1 MNKKIT
7 TMVLGALVGTTML
20 VGTALA
26 GGSGS
31 MGYDAYKSAVKQTI
45 TVKNV
50 TPQVEVAVQ
59 DKGNL
64 IVDMKATL
72 KVDQTNKTM
81 SDVITDK
88 ASDPQKTVN
97 VYKQKDQ
104 AIIKSSDSD
113 VYNVMKNNGD
123 QQSRDKEEQK
133 QPDMNSAK
141 INNAEK
147 VIDALTGS
155 IQNYIGSTKK
165 QDGTQDVSLKMSEN
179 QIPAV
184 VNALVPLAVQ
194 NMGSAKFA
202 DREMN
207 TPFASDIQAKSPKLV
222 DEIKIVNVDMTAKI
236 GTDNMLINQTLNITL
251 TGNDAAGKAHEI
263 IVKVTMNFTNFN
275 STTPDTVDLTGKQV
289 KVQDLPQHNH
299 RG

>member
-1 MNKKIT
+1 MNKKVT

-20 VGTALA
+20 VGSAFA

-59 DKGNL
+59 DNGNL
-64 IVDMKATL
+64 IVDMNAAL
-72 KVDQTNKTM
+72 KVDQTNKIM
-81 SDVITDK
+81 SGVITDK
-88 ASDPQKTVN
+88 TSNPQKTVS
-97 VYKQKDQ
+97 VYKQKSQ
-104 AIIKSSDSD
+104 AIFKSSDSD
-113 VYNVMKNNGD
+113 VYNVIKRSGD
-123 QQSRDKEEQK
+123 QGLSEQK
-133 QPDMNSAK
+133 RPEMDSAK
-141 INNAEK
+141 VKDAEK

-155 IQNYIGSTKK
+155 IQNYIGSTKN

-184 VNALVPLAVQ
+184 VNALVPLAVK
-194 NMGSAKFA
+194 NMGNEKFA

-207 TPFASDIQAKSPKLV
+207 SPFGSDIQAKLPKLV
-222 DEIKIVNVDMTAKI
+222 DEIKILNVDMTAKI
-236 GTDNMLINQTLNITL
+236 STDNLIINQILNITL
-251 TGNDAAGKAHEI
+251 TGKDAAGKVHEVT
-263 IVKVTMNFTNFN
+263 VKVTMKFTDFN
-275 STTPDTVDLTGKQV
+275 STTSDTVDLTGKQV

-299 RG
+299 RD